1 MRTYN
6 YLSNELPR
14 ELIELYSDIEQN
26 VLRVIVKELKKGTP
40 PEEVFAKIQDK
51 VKGKE
56 KRAEEVLAMIFAD
69 SKKKAVKDGKKDFD
83 KDEQNEPVDNNNANS
98 LIAPMVIAGMGILAE
113 LNKKI
118 INSAMNEY
126 SQDYIQTRNE
136 RQKSALSGFSGGF
149 DELQRIYKK
158 LANKGISIYESFG
171 GGKGRNYSI
180 ENVIRRDVMYKVNQ
194 ANAKVNKENFNKS
207 SAKFIETSSHP
218 TARTWN
224 KYMKHPYEDHS
235 SWQGKVFY
243 SRDGEKVEGY
253 EEFEST
259 CGYGEL
265 LGIGGINCYH
275 QFEMNYTGD
284 SSATQYSEKE
294 VERQYALSQ
303 EQRQYERAIR
313 QLKSARAVYES
324 AGDEQMTKQLNKSIS
339 MATSRLRNFCETNGL
354 KYYNWRTQ
362 I

>member
-14 ELIELYSDIEQN
+14 ELIELYGDIEQD
-26 VLRVIVKELKKGTP
+26 VLKIIVTELKKGTEP
-40 PEEVFAKIQDK
+40 TKVFSMIQDK
-51 VKGKE
+51 VASYDE
-56 KRAEEVLAMIFAD
+56 KTQKVLAVMFAD
-69 SKKKAVKDGKKDFD
+69 TKRKAVKDGQKDF
-83 KDEQNEPVDNNNANS
+83 KQEETEAKEVDNNQANS
-98 LIAPMVIAGMGILAE
+98 LIAPLLIAGLGILST

-118 INSAMNEY
+118 VNSAVNEY
-126 SQDYIQTRNE
+126 NSDYLQV
-136 RQKSALSGFSGGF
+136 KSPFGSGL
-149 DELQRIYKK
+149 DKLEQIYGK
-158 LANKGISIYESFG
+158 LARNGIKIFEQFG
-171 GGKGRNYSI
+171 GGKSRNYSI
-180 ENVIRRDVMYKVNQ
+180 ENIIRRDVMYKLNQ
-194 ANAKVNKENFNKS
+194 ANAKVSKENFNKS

-235 SWQGKVFY
+235 SWQGKAFY
-243 SRDGEKVEGY
+243 SRDGEKVDGY

-275 QFEMNYTGD
+275 QFEMNYTGEPV
-284 SSATQYSEKE
+284 AAQYTDKE
-294 VERQYALSQ
+294 VQRQYTLSQ

-324 AGDEQMTKQLNKSIS
+324 AGDEQMTKQLNSSIR
-339 MATSRLRNFCETNGL
+339 MATGKLKNFCETNGL